1 MDKIF
6 TILEKEKPM
15 TNADYKTDNPLH
27 IVMAASEAVPFAKC
41 GGLGDV
47 AGILPSALAKMGH
60 HVTLMM
66 PLYATI
72 DLAGYELHS
81 LIEPMGVP
89 MGNGTKWCR
98 LLGTTIE
105 PGFDVCFVEQNDF
118 FNRSG
123 IYDENGQGY
132 RDNGSRYLFFSRA
145 VVQACL
151 DLNMSPDVIHC
162 HDWMTSSIPAYL
174 KYFMTD
180 NPLLGD
186 TGSLLTIHNIGG
198 GYQGICGK
206 GAFDY
211 SGLPWEAYSGSVFED
226 NGSVNLLKGG
236 IAMADIINAV
246 SPTFAHEITQPATGG
261 GLDHF
266 LRMRGHDL
274 HGVLNGVDY
283 ESWNPEIDKFIAANY
298 SADNMAG
305 KHVCKSDL
313 QAEFGLDQDPHAPLM
328 GVVSRMNGQK
338 GLDYILEA
346 LDPVIEMGAQ
356 FVILGTGDK
365 ALESAFMKLPGHY
378 PGRVG
383 SYIGFDNGKAHR
395 IEAGSDIFL
404 MPSRWE
410 PCGLNQLYSLRYGTL
425 PLVRATGGLDD
436 TVINSNPA
444 QGEGTGFKY
453 KESSSAALSD
463 TMIWAA
469 RTYWELP
476 EHFQSMQRRAME
488 QRFTWEHSARSY
500 EKLYNWAK
508 AKRAHWR

>member
-1 MDKIF
+1 MNQA
-6 TILEKEKPM
+6 TS
-15 TNADYKTDNPLH
+15 KTKDPLH

-66 PLYATI
+66 PLYASV
-72 DLAGYELHS
+72 DLSDYNVHS
-81 LIEPMGVP
+81 LVEPMGVP
-89 MGNGTKWCR
+89 MGNGTAWCR
-98 LLGTTIE
+98 LIGATVE
-105 PGFDVCFVEQNDF
+105 PGFDVCFVQQDDF
-118 FNRSG
+118 FGREG
-123 IYDENGQGY
+123 IYDEDGAGY
-132 RDNGSRYLFFSRA
+132 SDNGSRYLFFSRA

-151 DLNMSPDVIHC
+151 DLGLSPDVIHC

-174 KYFMTD
+174 KYYMTD
-180 NPLLGD
+180 NQQLGH

-198 GYQGICGK
+198 GYQGVCGK
-206 GAFDY
+206 GAFEY
-211 SGLPWEAYSGSVFED
+211 SGLPWEAYSGAVFED
-226 NGSVNLLKGG
+226 NGAVNLLKGG
-236 IAMADIINAV
+236 IAMADLINAV
-246 SPTFAHEITQPATGG
+246 SPTFAKEITQPATGG

-266 LRMRGHDL
+266 LRMRGGDL

-283 ESWNPEIDKFIAANY
+283 ESWNPEIDKHIASTY
-298 SADNMAG
+298 SVSDMSG
-305 KHVCKSDL
+305 KDVCKRDL
-313 QAEFGLDQDPHAPLM
+313 QEEFGLDIDPHAPLF

-346 LDPVIEMGAQ
+346 LHPVLELGAQ

-395 IEAGSDIFL
+395 IEAGSDMFL

-436 TVINSNPA
+436 TVTNSDPA
-444 QGEGTGFKY
+444 RGEGTGFKFS
-453 KESSSAALSD
+453 EMSSSALSD

-476 EHFQSMQRRAME
+476 EHFRAMQKTAME
-488 QRFTWEHSARSY
+488 QRFTWEQAAWRY
-500 EKLYNWAK
+500 EQLYRWAI